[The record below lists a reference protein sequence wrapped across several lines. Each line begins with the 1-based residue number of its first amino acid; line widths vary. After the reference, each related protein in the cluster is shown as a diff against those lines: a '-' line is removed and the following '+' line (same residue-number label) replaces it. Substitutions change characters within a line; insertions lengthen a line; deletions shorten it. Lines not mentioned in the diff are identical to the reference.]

1 MHHLILML
9 HAAALLLWAWKKIM
23 ILGFCKSHSFARLCF
38 RDGLKNWHIFWLEKV
53 PKVSKIGKPS
63 YEFLRLTTLS

>member
-9 HAAALLLWAWKKIM
+9 HAAALLLCAWKKIM

-38 RDGLKNWHIFWLEKV
+38 RDGLKNRHIFCLEKV
-53 PKVSKIGKPS
+53 PVSKIGKPS